1 MSEFLNDLNVRAF
14 LTNMVTRDL
23 TLTTGLLWL
32 VIATIISMVGGAIG
46 GMILAGKEIGYMFSA
61 TIGALFAPS
70 GAVPAV
76 VLGFAILYVLS
87 NF

>member
-1 MSEFLNDLNVRAF
+1 MNEFLNDLNVRAF